1 MKDITFFITVF
12 ASKEGKKGKKLS
24 LQASCLFTLKYQITV
39 QHLSNVHNGKMYFI
53 WLAKKDNLMLLN

>member
-24 LQASCLFTLKYQITV
+24 LQASCLFTLEYLITV
-39 QHLSNVHNGKMYFI
+39 QHLLNVHNGKPEII
-53 WLAKKDNLMLLN
+53 WLANKDNFMLLN